1 MASKDMKSESLRST
15 NDRNSSKLTKS
26 SIKSPELKQSSRTKA
41 MKAFEIKG
49 PGHHGK
55 ARTHM

>member
-1 MASKDMKSESLRST
+1 MTSKDMKSESLRST

-26 SIKSPELKQSSRTKA
+26 SIKSPGLNESSRNKP